1 MSHLTGGELHFRP
14 RPIRLG
20 QENMARKNR
29 DARNPLRG
37 HQWVAKVVSMKL
49 SVWVQFTWNLKT
61 LPAETPKLNS
71 RYTAEAATLDDRPL
85 LLAAVTRSMSMEP
98 AWSDDLASR
107 VKLAD
112 EIVQTAFPAGEVTF
126 VAIKHGTRI
135 IGASAIRDSGDR
147 VSNLPLG
154 VCVLNEYRCRG
165 LGTYLLHESLRRLK
179 DRGLEEA
186 HLVTRKGLTA
196 DRFLYPK
203 FGGQRAVLAGV
214 PA

>member
-1 MSHLTGGELHFRP
+1 
-14 RPIRLG
+14 
-20 QENMARKNR
+20 
-29 DARNPLRG
+29 
-37 HQWVAKVVSMKL
+37 MKL

-61 LPAETPKLNS
+61 LPAETPKLNP
-71 RYTAEAATLDDRPL
+71 RYNAEAATQDDRPF

-107 VKLAD
+107 VKLAE

-126 VAIKHGTRI
+126 IAIKHGSRI
-135 IGASAIRDSGDR
+135 IAASAIRDSGDK

-165 LGTYLLHESLRRLK
+165 LGAYLLHESLRRLK
-179 DRGLEEA
+179 ERGLEEA
-186 HLVTRKGLTA
+186 HLVTRKGLPA

-203 FGGQRAVLAGV
+203 FGGVRSVLASV